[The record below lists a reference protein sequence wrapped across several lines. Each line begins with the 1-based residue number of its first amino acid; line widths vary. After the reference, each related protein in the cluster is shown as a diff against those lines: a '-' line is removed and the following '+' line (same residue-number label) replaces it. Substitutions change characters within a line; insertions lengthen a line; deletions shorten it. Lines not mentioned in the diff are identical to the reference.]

1 MATKTNNLQT
11 EVNQLK
17 YENESIKG
25 ALNQILTEYADYRK
39 ECDEICKEYEETI
52 QLLSDSLEQFKAEN
66 SKLNNEN
73 SQLSNEKE
81 KMKVDQDKMQK
92 ELEKAREKNRDK
104 IKDIEILNNKIDEL
118 QSQFKSINKKETTLK
133 SKVVTL
139 ETDNDHYLNKIHQ
152 YEEEVT
158 DLKDNLENTIEN
170 LITTQN
176 DFEEYKIKK
185 EEELQRLKSKL
196 QEEKDNVKALMK
208 KKLISKNNKLKIP
221 QQNEDNNT
229 NSEDEEEHVS
239 ERKLSWNENEN
250 EKVRLRGK
258 NPRANRNNYYNN
270 EKKINKKEMET
281 EQEIMLEKGMG
292 RSGRAQTMV
301 IGSYKFGEVLSKIR
315 KKREELAKLNKKIKK
330 DTAKLKYK

>member
-1 MATKTNNLQT
+1 
-11 EVNQLK
+11 
-17 YENESIKG
+17 
-25 ALNQILTEYADYRK
+25 
-39 ECDEICKEYEETI
+39 
-52 QLLSDSLEQFKAEN
+52 
-66 SKLNNEN
+66 
-73 SQLSNEKE
+73 
-81 KMKVDQDKMQK
+81 MKVDQDKIQK

-152 YEEEVT
+152 YEEEVA
-158 DLKDNLENTIEN
+158 DLKDNLENTMEN

-185 EEELQRLKSKL
+185 EEELQRLKTNL

-221 QQNEDNNT
+221 EPNEDNNT
-229 NSEDEEEHVS
+229 NSEDEEEHVP
-239 ERKLSWNENEN
+239 ERTLSWNLNEN
-250 EKVRLRGK
+250 EKVRLRGR
-258 NPRANRNNYYNN
+258 NPRANINKDNNN
-270 EKKINKKEMET
+270 EKKITNEMER
-281 EQEIMLEKGMG
+281 EQEIMLEKGTV
-292 RSGRAQTMV
+292 RSNRAQTMI

-330 DTAKLKYK
+330 DTAKLKHK